1 MNILRAGLRRKRKS
15 DRDRISVDFLLDR
28 DLKGLSDPDI
38 RKGLTF

>member
-1 MNILRAGLRRKRKS
+1 MNILWAGLRRKRKS

-28 DLKGLSDPDI
+28 ALKGLSDPDI

>member
-1 MNILRAGLRRKRKS
+1 MNILWAGLRRKRKS

-28 DLKGLSDPDI
+28 DLKGLSDPDM